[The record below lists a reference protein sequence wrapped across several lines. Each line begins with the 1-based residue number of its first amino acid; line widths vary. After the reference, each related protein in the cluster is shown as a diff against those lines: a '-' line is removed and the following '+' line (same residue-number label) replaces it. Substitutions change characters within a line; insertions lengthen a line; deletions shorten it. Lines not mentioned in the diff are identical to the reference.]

1 MWKQLYEWAKELVFL
16 SQDTQRNRADIRD
29 LREEMDRLTSVVQ
42 RLAFGGAAIRRKNRS
57 CP

>member
-29 LREEMDRLTSVVQ
+29 LLSSQRNLSV
-42 RLAFGGAAIRRKNRS
+42 
-57 CP
+57 PH

>member
-29 LREEMDRLTSVVQ
+29 LREEMDRLTSGSAAIGF
-42 RLAFGGAAIRRKNRS
+42 RGAAIRRKNRS